1 MLVMF
6 APGSAEVSPTAK
18 LPRVQHVAIPA
29 AVAPASPARLTLTP
43 AAGVRAAPHPPHCHH
58 TVCRLPR
65 RAADDTLKQPATR
78 KHPITSGGGG
88 VRCAQGKTST
98 L

>member
-6 APGSAEVSPTAK
+6 TPGSAEVSPTAK
-18 LPRVQHVAIPA
+18 LPSVQHVAVPA
-29 AVAPASPARLTLTP
+29 AVSPASSARVTLTS
-43 AAGVRAAPHPPHCHH
+43 AAGVRAAPRPPHCHH

-78 KHPITSGGGG
+78 EHSVASGRGG
-88 VRCAQGKTST
+88 VRCAQGETRK
-98 L
+98 